1 MSQPSMQPKQS
12 NTLRNVLFGCLAVF
26 VLVLGVGGFFAYR
39 FIYQP
44 IRNAAA
50 NVMELENLTKLND
63 DIRNRVE
70 FVAPDG
76 NILTQ
81 EQVERFMKVQQGM
94 RDNLQGTFTQLEQKY
109 KDIEAKGQGQVQN
122 IREIFGA
129 YSDLFKL
136 VVEAKREQVQQLNEY
151 GFSLPEYQWV
161 KEQVLGAAGL
171 PIAGFDL
178 SQIMNEG
185 AQTVQKVIENVPQQ
199 NVDLLAPYKDK
210 LEQYLSFSFFGL

>member
-1 MSQPSMQPKQS
+1 MSQQPKQS
-12 NTLRNVLFGCLAVF
+12 NTLRNVLLGCLAVF
-26 VLVLGVGGFFAYR
+26 VLFLGVGGFFAYR
-39 FIYQP
+39 FVYQP

-50 NVMELENLTKLND
+50 NVMELENITKLND
-63 DIRNRVE
+63 EVRNRVE
-70 FVAPDG
+70 FITPSE

-81 EQVERFMKVQQGM
+81 EQVERFMNVQQGM

-109 KDIEAKGQGQVQN
+109 KDIEAQTENQAMN
-122 IREIFGA
+122 IRQLFGA

-136 VVEAKREQVQQLNEY
+136 IVEAKRVQVQQLNEY

-171 PIAGFDL
+171 PLSGFDL

-185 AQTVQKVIENVPQQ
+185 AQTVTKVIENVPQQ
-199 NVDLLAPYKDK
+199 NIELLAPYKEK

>member
-1 MSQPSMQPKQS
+1 MSQPNMQPKQS
-12 NTLRNVLFGCLAVF
+12 NTLRNVLLGCLAVF

-39 FIYQP
+39 FVYQP

-50 NVMELENLTKLND
+50 NVMELENFNKLND
-63 DIRNRVE
+63 DIRNRVD
-70 FVAPDG
+70 FVVPDG
-76 NILTQ
+76 NVLTQ

-94 RDNLQGTFTQLEQKY
+94 RENLQGTFTQLEEKY

-185 AQTVQKVIENVPQQ
+185 AQTVEKVIEDAPQQ
-199 NVDLLAPYKDK
+199 NIELLAPYKDK